1 MPAAF
6 ESHGMDLRWQGWVAS
21 TYGLISFFVGP
32 MLGRVSDS
40 MGRVAML
47 KMSCV
52 GNIIGALGSLYA
64 TGRWTF
70 IASRKVFPSS

>member
-1 MPAAF
+1 
-6 ESHGMDLRWQGWVAS
+6 
-21 TYGLISFFVGP
+21 

-70 IASRKVFPSS
+70 IASRSVASQPVCVDLLGSRPGFNPF